1 MAAYQDPIDNLLA
14 GNRHYAQRTTE
25 RDPNTF
31 IDLAKGQAPEILWIG
46 CADSRVPETT
56 VCHCKP
62 GDIFVHRNIA
72 NTVHANDLN
81 SASVVEYAVAHL
93 KVKKVVVCGHT
104 KCGGAA
110 AALGDADLGET
121 LNTWLHPVRELRRK
135 HKAELDRLPNDDARA
150 ARVAELN
157 VQNSIEVLKQHPAI
171 KRAIT
176 ERGLSLHGAI
186 FDIGAGSLKM
196 LAEAGVPKTYGLWSP
211 RG

>member
-1 MAAYQDPIDNLLA
+1 MRKGSACKRADVWGSVALYVAARPTQPFKDEPFATYDNSRHPDPLDHLLA
-14 GNRHYAQRTTE
+14 GNRHYVQRTTE
-25 RDPNTF
+25 KDPNAF
-31 IDLAKGQAPEILWIG
+31 VDLAKGQAPEILWIG

-121 LNTWLHPVRELRRK
+121 LNTWLHPVRE
-135 HKAELDRLPNDDARA
+135 
-150 ARVAELN
+150 
-157 VQNSIEVLKQHPAI
+157 
-171 KRAIT
+171 
-176 ERGLSLHGAI
+176 
-186 FDIGAGSLKM
+186 
-196 LAEAGVPKTYGLWSP
+196 
-211 RG
+211 

>member
-1 MAAYQDPIDNLLA
+1 MQDVPWGSVALYVALFPAHPTLSRMRPSQHTITHATPDPLDHLIA
-14 GNRHYAQRTTE
+14 GNRTYVARTTE
-25 RDPNTF
+25 KDPNAF
-31 IDLAKGQAPEILWIG
+31 VDLAKGQAPEILWIG

-121 LNTWLHPVRELRRK
+121 LNTWLHPVRE
-135 HKAELDRLPNDDARA
+135 
-150 ARVAELN
+150 
-157 VQNSIEVLKQHPAI
+157 
-171 KRAIT
+171 
-176 ERGLSLHGAI
+176 
-186 FDIGAGSLKM
+186 
-196 LAEAGVPKTYGLWSP
+196 
-211 RG
+211 